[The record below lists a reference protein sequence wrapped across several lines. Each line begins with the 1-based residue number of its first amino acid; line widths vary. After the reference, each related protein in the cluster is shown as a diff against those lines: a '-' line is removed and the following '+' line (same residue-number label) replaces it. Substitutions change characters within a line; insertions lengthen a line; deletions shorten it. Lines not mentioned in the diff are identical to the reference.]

1 MLLEMASSKS
11 QIIMKKITI
20 LLFLTLLTTVGYSQ
34 CPNDDFLQL
43 NSQAA
48 IDQFIIDYPNCTELN
63 LVEFVIGSQIESS
76 PSDIVNLNGLANIE
90 TINGSLEIRNNPQL
104 TSLDPLNDI
113 LLNNTQTALAFYHYF
128 QNNPLITTLDGFL
141 SPNTT
146 ILNGPGIRLV
156 GMDGLT
162 SLQGF
167 ENITEIEGKIDI
179 SFNAELQNIEHLS
192 NVSGEVSLII
202 IESNPKLVS
211 LSGLD
216 GITGITEQYPWF
228 GVLLSIQW
236 NDLIENL
243 DPLQGIQTIVNNP
256 SMTSSE
262 LEVFIRQNPLLNNI
276 DGISQLDF
284 TTIENLLFQ
293 IRNNPNLSTCNVA
306 SVCNLIANDDN
317 ATITIEDNN
326 TYCNSVAEVIIECNI
341 DANVLEGEV
350 LFDIDNNG
358 CDPTDLT
365 AQSVLVESTNGT
377 TTQGAYTNV
386 NGAYQS
392 ILDFDGTVTSS
403 VVQASLPNGY
413 IATPTSQNTVFTG
426 FGNEAQA
433 DFCLTA
439 TDDIDDLTVTLVALS
454 SARPG
459 FNSTYRLI
467 YENRGTIIQDGD
479 VTFIFDPAKQTFI
492 SASQVP
498 TTINGGVLT
507 WVFTDIAPFESNFI
521 DITINH
527 LAPPVNVI
535 GDEILFDAL
544 VEDEGD
550 ESPIDNKSILNQTL
564 VGSFDPNDIRV
575 AQGDEIYEPDTEKYL
590 DYIVRFQNT
599 GTAEAI
605 KVRVDHV
612 LDDELDWKTL
622 RPLSASHSYRTEVKE
637 GNIVSFIFDDIYL
650 PAEQDDAEGSQGFVI
665 FKVLPLDT
673 FSIGDSVAANA
684 SIYFDF
690 NEAIVTNTVTTTVV
704 EDDLSVN
711 EEQLFER
718 IKIWPNPS
726 ANFINISTDLEI
738 EEVIIN
744 TISGQTVLTQKKPLS
759 QINIEHL
766 SSGMYFITIKTAS
779 IITTKKIIVE

>member
-20 LLFLTLLTTVGYSQ
+20 LLLLTLLTTVGYSQ
-34 CPNDDFLQL
+34 CPSGQFVDL
-43 NSQAA
+43 NSQAEV
-48 IDQFIIDYPNCTELN
+48 DQFIIDYPNCTVVNN
-63 LVEFVIGSQIESS
+63 LWIGTNPGSTTNIT
-76 PSDIVNLNGLANIE
+76 NLDALANIE
-90 TINGSLEIRNNPQL
+90 VVNGYLKIQHNPLL
-104 TSLDPLNDI
+104 TSLAPLFGIQLNNINTSDLNDHSI
-113 LLNNTQTALAFYHYF
+113 INS
-128 QNNPLITTLDGFL
+128 PLVTTIDGLFP
-141 SPNTT
+141 PNTV
-146 ILNGPGIRLV
+146 LNGPGIQIST
-156 GMDGLT
+156 MNGLT
-162 SLQGF
+162 SLAGF
-167 ENITEIEGKIDI
+167 ENIIDIEGRLII
-179 SFNAELQNIEHLS
+179 TGNAQLENIQALS
-192 NVSGEVSLII
+192 NVSGEIGSLLIGD
-202 IESNPKLVS
+202 NPVLNN
-211 LSGLD
+211 LTGLE
-216 GITGITEQYPWF
+216 GITSITGKHSFF
-228 GVLLSIQW
+228 GWLLWIEG
-236 NDLIENL
+236 NDPIENL
-243 DPLQGIQTIVNNP
+243 DPLENIMSIENNSVTGWDEP
-256 SMTSSE
+256 RIFLTE
-262 LEVFIRQNPLLNNI
+262 NPNLN
-276 DGISQLDF
+276 DMSGISQLDF
-284 TTIENLLFQ
+284 TSLINLNFQ
-293 IRNNPNLSTCNVA
+293 IQDNPNLSVCNVA
-306 SVCNLIANDDN
+306 SVCNLIANDEN
-317 ATITIEDNN
+317 TFNITIEDNN
-326 TYCNSVAEVIIECNI
+326 IYCNSVAEVIIECNI